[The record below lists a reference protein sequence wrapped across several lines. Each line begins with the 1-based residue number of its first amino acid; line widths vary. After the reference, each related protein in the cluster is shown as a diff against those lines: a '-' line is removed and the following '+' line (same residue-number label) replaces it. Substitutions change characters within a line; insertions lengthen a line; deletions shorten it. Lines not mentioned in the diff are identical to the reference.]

1 MRCLAEGLIC
11 VQVWRFLKQRI
22 EIEEHHLLDFLG
34 MEYAAY
40 ASETPTRIPFI
51 P

>member
-1 MRCLAEGLIC
+1 M
-11 VQVWRFLKQRI
+11 QVWRFLKQRI
-22 EIEEHHLLDFLG
+22 EIEEQHLFDFFG
-34 MEYAAY
+34 MEYAAF